1 MAVVVVGGVMVAV
14 EVVGV
19 MTVVVVMVCLCLVCC
34 GGGEHALPS
43 LHQLTC
49 RRLGDER
56 PLCSRD
62 RGRPALYIPVG
73 FKHFLAGSHF
83 LFVARGEIVD
93 AESLLTGQ
101 RESQGE
107 GQ

>member
-1 MAVVVVGGVMVAV
+1 
-14 EVVGV
+14 
-19 MTVVVVMVCLCLVCC
+19 MTVVVWWWAAWLCPGCC
-34 GGGEHALPS
+34 SGEHALPPCR
-43 LHQLTC
+43 QLTC
-49 RRLGDER
+49 RMPGDER

-62 RGRPALYIPVG
+62 RGRPALYIPLG
-73 FKHFLAGSHF
+73 FKYFLAGSHF

-101 RESQGE
+101 RESLGE